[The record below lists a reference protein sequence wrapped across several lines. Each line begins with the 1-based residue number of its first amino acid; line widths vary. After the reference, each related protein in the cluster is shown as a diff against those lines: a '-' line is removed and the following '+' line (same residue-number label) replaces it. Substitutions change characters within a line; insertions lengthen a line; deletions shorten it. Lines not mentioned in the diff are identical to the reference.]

1 MTARAAQTRR
11 AAQPQIP
18 ASRPEGDPMGV
29 SDVVTAAV
37 ILGAAAY
44 LLYRSVWKKKGHC
57 PGCDSGGCASPR
69 PTKARSIAPAHR
81 E

>member
-1 MTARAAQTRR
+1 
-11 AAQPQIP
+11 
-18 ASRPEGDPMGV
+18 MGV

-57 PGCDSGGCASPR
+57 SGCDGGGCAKR
-69 PTKARSIAPAHR
+69 
-81 E
+81 